1 MEGFEPKDIFNL
13 DETALFYRLLPN
25 KTLCNQA
32 KASGTKTLKDRVSVV
47 FCASFTGE
55 KLTPWVIGKAAKPR
69 CFKGL
74 DLNKIGVKYV
84 NTYKSW
90 MTSVLFNEYLKELN
104 AQMVEQKRKILLL
117 VDNTP
122 LHIVQQEYSNIKVEF
137 LPKNTTSA
145 LQPLDQ
151 GIIRS
156 FKAHYKTKL
165 IKYLVAVGNDTNETV
180 KTINLGVVINW
191 IGEAWNEI
199 SEITI
204 TNCFK
209 KSSLFGEEPELLL
222 TDTGTRELQAEL
234 TAVSASASL
243 EEYLDADNIDLTYD
257 CDISDLNKKIY
268 ERVH

>member
-1 MEGFEPKDIFNL
+1 MGLRFKKRHGIRSISVQGEVASVDRYRKNFGDLMEAFEPKDIFNL
-13 DETALFYRLLPN
+13 HETALFYSMLPN

-165 IKYLVAVGNDTNETV
+165 IKYLVAVGNDTNETM

-191 IGEAWNEI
+191 ISEAWEKN
-199 SEITI
+199 
-204 TNCFK
+204 
-209 KSSLFGEEPELLL
+209 
-222 TDTGTRELQAEL
+222 
-234 TAVSASASL
+234 
-243 EEYLDADNIDLTYD
+243 
-257 CDISDLNKKIY
+257 
-268 ERVH
+268 